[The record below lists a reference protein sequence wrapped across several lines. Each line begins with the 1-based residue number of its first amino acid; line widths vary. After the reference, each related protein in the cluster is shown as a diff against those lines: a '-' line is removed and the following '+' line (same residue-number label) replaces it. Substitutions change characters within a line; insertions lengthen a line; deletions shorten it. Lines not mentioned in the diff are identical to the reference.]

1 MLNNILKNI
10 SPRYVYFM
18 GSLPFLILVLMAF
31 SNSLG
36 IDPVKKLEHELG
48 DFSIKFLIITLAV
61 SPIQEIFTVNLIKYR
76 RALGVLTYFYAM
88 CHFLTWAVFD
98 IQFIWEQLIRDLI
111 KRPYITIGF
120 LAFVGMTPLAITSN
134 AFSLRKM
141 GPVSWRKLH
150 KLIYPI
156 GLLAGTHFVMVKK
169 VWETEPMIYLSM
181 ILMLVGISFVIR
193 QRKRKL

>member
-1 MLNNILKNI
+1 MLNTILKNI

-18 GSLPFLILVLMAF
+18 GLLPFLILVLMAF

-48 DFSIKFLIITLAV
+48 DFSIKFLIFTLAI
-61 SPIQEIFTVNLIKYR
+61 SPIQEIFKVNLVKYR
-76 RALGVLTYFYAM
+76 RALGVLTFFYAM
-88 CHFLTWAVFD
+88 CHFLTWVAFD
-98 IQFIWEQLIRDLI
+98 IQFIWELLIRDLI

-134 AFSLRKM
+134 AFFLRKM
-141 GPVSWRKLH
+141 GPVSWRNLH

-156 GLLAGTHFVMVKK
+156 GLLAGAHFVMVKK
-169 VWETEPMIYLSM
+169 VWEVEAMIYLVM
-181 ILMLVGISFVIR
+181 ILTLVGIRFVMR
-193 QRKRKL
+193 QRKRKS